1 MVTSSLYRYTTSANC
16 SCRLD
21 WWVQRNDC
29 TLKTEETL
37 KDGKVHYYSWT
48 CGGKEGLLQHYKIDG
63 LG

>member
-1 MVTSSLYRYTTSANC
+1 
-16 SCRLD
+16 
-21 WWVQRNDC
+21 VQRNDC